1 MQHTNMIV
9 VADGDIVEEVNAK
22 YDVDIEYIANLFW
35 EGDFMND
42 CYKSLWIEE
51 EADEEYKGYEW
62 ENETEIKHRNLV
74 RKHLRDCFPGVD
86 RVLVDVSW

>member
-22 YDVDIEYIANLFW
+22 YGVEIEYVANLFW

-51 EADEEYKGYEW
+51 EADEEFNGYEW
-62 ENETEIKHRNLV
+62 ENEEEIKHRNLV
-74 RKHLRDCFPGVD
+74 RKHLRECFPGVE

>member
-1 MQHTNMIV
+1 MKHTNMIV
-9 VADGDIVEEVNAK
+9 VVDGDIVEEVNAK
-22 YDVDIEYIANLFW
+22 YGVEIEYIANLFW

-51 EADEEYKGYEW
+51 EADEEFKGYEW
-62 ENETEIKHRNLV
+62 ENEEEIKHRNLV
-74 RKHLRDCFPGVD
+74 RKYLRECFPGTE

>member
-22 YDVDIEYIANLFW
+22 YGVEIEYIANLFW

-51 EADEEYKGYEW
+51 EADEEFNGHEW
-62 ENETEIKHRNLV
+62 ENEEEIKHRNLV
-74 RKHLRDCFPGVD
+74 RKHLRECFPGAE